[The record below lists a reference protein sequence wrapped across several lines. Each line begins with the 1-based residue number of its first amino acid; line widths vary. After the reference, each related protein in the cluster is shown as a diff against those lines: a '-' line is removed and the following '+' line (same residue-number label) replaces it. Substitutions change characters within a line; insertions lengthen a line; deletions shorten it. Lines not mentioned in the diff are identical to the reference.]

1 MRQQSNRV
9 KGEVNSSALP
19 GKMAKI
25 QKLLAMLL
33 ATEVNPGDQPALTVE
48 DGYFL
53 IDVLELGL
61 EDKAAP
67 PARLCSLAD
76 FQSLPT

>member
-1 MRQQSNRV
+1 
-9 KGEVNSSALP
+9 
-19 GKMAKI
+19 
-25 QKLLAMLL
+25 MLL
-33 ATEVNPGDQPALTVE
+33 ATEVNPEDQPALTVE

-67 PARLCSLAD
+67 AARLCSLAD
-76 FQSLPT
+76 FQSLQTWTLKLNSRTLVLAYHGQQHLKRQQSR